1 MSDNKVVV
9 YSKTTCPYCSAV
21 KGLLADLKVDAKII
35 ELNQMRECLES
46 CAFVAFFMLHANVA
60 VIGASAAAKRA
71 IRIIELNNLREV

>member
-46 CAFVAFFMLHANVA
+46 CAFVAFLCYMLM
-60 VIGASAAAKRA
+60 
-71 IRIIELNNLREV
+71 